1 MQKIVPLHDDD
12 SSYSK
17 QVNALKTLRNDLKS
31 IPTKYLYDDYG
42 SKLFEKICKT
52 EEYYLTR
59 TEENILNKYCSDI
72 ITTTQPEDM
81 FELGSGSSKKTKI
94 LINQVLKKSKPFSYS
109 SLDISS
115 KALEMSFKELTN
127 LNKKIKINLFKGDFI
142 LDIDKLKLRKQH
154 RLFLFLG
161 STLGNFPDKIAIQ
174 FLSNVRNIMKKK
186 DFLLLGVDMIK
197 DIDIIMSAYND
208 KTGITK
214 SFNKNILKVINKK
227 YRLDFNLNNFDHH
240 TEFNQ
245 DKSQIEMYLK
255 SKKDQKISNHLKDF
269 DINIKSGE
277 KILTEISRKFSSNIL
292 KTIFKKAKLK
302 IIERY
307 KDENNFYSLFLLT
320 RS

>member
-127 LNKKIKINLFKGDFI
+127 LNK
-142 LDIDKLKLRKQH
+142 
-154 RLFLFLG
+154 
-161 STLGNFPDKIAIQ
+161 
-174 FLSNVRNIMKKK
+174 
-186 DFLLLGVDMIK
+186 
-197 DIDIIMSAYND
+197 
-208 KTGITK
+208 
-214 SFNKNILKVINKK
+214 
-227 YRLDFNLNNFDHH
+227 
-240 TEFNQ
+240 
-245 DKSQIEMYLK
+245 
-255 SKKDQKISNHLKDF
+255 
-269 DINIKSGE
+269 
-277 KILTEISRKFSSNIL
+277 
-292 KTIFKKAKLK
+292 
-302 IIERY
+302 
-307 KDENNFYSLFLLT
+307 
-320 RS
+320 